1 MLPICGSYIPSETIN
16 GYSKSQSS
24 SPYLRLRYQPSHI
37 GVLPAAGQK
46 AQLILTENGT
56 IPTLSSPTSSISGT
70 STFLP
75 NENDEMIKTMDYPT
89 EDYTNIP
96 IYCSIKLEA
105 CSSCTFEIEFESPSW
120 HFSEFEIDK
129 ISKCDEP
136 NLLDKAC
143 FDIEIIEE
151 RAEQSIP
158 YLATLSG
165 VSDVFSRTSIWS
177 IPNRKK
183 IKVSGNSALIVVA
196 LRNIESNLQLLNYLN
211 NLFPMNV
218 VVYDN
223 TEIIYGQP
231 SDLLANQT
239 SIGFIESPR
248 YPEAYP
254 RSIVKNY
261 TIINE
266 NKAGFIRLTFDDF
279 HVHFQSELKVWF

>member
-1 MLPICGSYIPSETIN
+1 MLPICGTNIPSDTIN
-16 GYSKSQSS
+16 GYTKSQSN
-24 SPYLRLRYQPSHI
+24 SPYLRLKYQPSHI
-37 GVLPAAGQK
+37 GVLPPAGQK
-46 AQLILTENGT
+46 AKLILTENGT
-56 IPTLSSPTSSISGT
+56 IPSSSPPPSAIT
-70 STFLP
+70 
-75 NENDEMIKTMDYPT
+75 NNDKIIKTMDYPT
-89 EDYTNIP
+89 EDYTL
-96 IYCSIKLEA
+96 LEA
-105 CSSCTFEIEFESPSW
+105 CASCNIEIEFEPPSW

-165 VSDVFSRTSIWS
+165 VSDVYSRTSIWS
-177 IPNRKK
+177 IPNRRK
-183 IKVSGNSALIVVA
+183 IKTSGNSALIVVA
-196 LRNIESNLQLLNYLN
+196 LRNIESNLQLFNYLN
-211 NLFPMNV
+211 SLFPMNV

-231 SDLLANQT
+231 SDLLVNQ
-239 SIGFIESPR
+239 SSVGFIESPR

-261 TIINE
+261 TIINK

-279 HVHFQSELKVWF
+279 HVHFQSELKVCIKNIF